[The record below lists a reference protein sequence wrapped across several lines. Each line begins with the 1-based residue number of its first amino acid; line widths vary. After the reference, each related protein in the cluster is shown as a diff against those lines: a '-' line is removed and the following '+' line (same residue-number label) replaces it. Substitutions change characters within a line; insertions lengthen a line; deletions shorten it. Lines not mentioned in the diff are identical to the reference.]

1 MSYMSFDF
9 TFWKGLVCVIAIALC
24 LYCFINNLRYSEK
37 TPKVYFFEGLRL
49 IILTLFILTFME
61 PEWVEVIDKNEK
73 PELIIAIDDSH
84 SMTTADVLVG
94 QEVIK
99 RQELIEQLM
108 ASDTVKKLSEK
119 FNVKAL
125 NFSGLNDNKEATNLN
140 HFLKQQIENNEVPRA
155 MVVLGDGDWNE
166 GGNPLEAAVQYRGN
180 IPIFTVGTGSEK
192 YLPDVVLKNVR
203 PPVFGLINEK
213 ISIPFRVLNHMD
225 NDLKTKVSLKE
236 LNGQKIDKVVNV
248 VSVRFADSNLVWKPT
263 KAGIYKFVLSTPVQ
277 EGEYITDNNETTFTI
292 KVKEEKL
299 KVLVVES
306 WPRWEYRFLR
316 NALMRDPGVEV
327 HTLLYQ
333 MRGMK
338 IGTGLGYLPE
348 FPQTKEE
355 LSQYDVV
362 FLGDVKVG
370 DGQLTTENLIM
381 LNGLVKSQGSG
392 LVFMPGHQG
401 NQNTFLDIPEADEM
415 LPVVL
420 NKKRTGHELSQEAK
434 IILTF
439 EGKDHHLTMLADN
452 PANNQELWKNLPGFQ
467 WSSAPLRAKEG
478 AAVLAVHGTVSNKW
492 GRLPLIVTKP
502 LGNGYTLFMGT
513 DSAYRWRHGVEDK
526 YHYRYWGQVV
536 RWMSHKRHI
545 SANKNIRVFYSPET
559 PKQGDSVNLQATIN
573 DNSGAP
579 LNKAHVICELTS
591 PEGNKSVIS
600 LSNSDNEWG
609 VYKGDFKSTLA
620 GKYKVTFKVPE
631 VGILHTIK
639 IDVKQESFEI
649 VGQPSRFDVL
659 KEISSIS
666 KGEFIPYQKFDT
678 VIARLDALPEAEI
691 REKRYRL
698 WNQPWWV
705 GLIIL
710 LLIMQWSISK
720 RMGMI

>member
-9 TFWKGLVCVIAIALC
+9 TFWKGLVCVIAIGIC

-37 TPKVYFFEGLRL
+37 RPKVYFFEGLRL
-49 IILTLFILTFME
+49 VILTLFILTFME
-61 PEWVEVIDKNEK
+61 PEWVEVIDKSEK
-73 PELIIAIDDSH
+73 AVLVIAIDDSN
-84 SMTTADVLVG
+84 SMNTADVLIG
-94 QEVIK
+94 QDVIK
-99 RQELIEQLM
+99 RQELTEKLM

-119 FNVKAL
+119 FNVKTL
-125 NFSGLNDNKEATNLN
+125 SFSGLNNNKEASNIN
-140 HFLKQQIENNEVPRA
+140 SFLKNQIENNEAPRA
-155 MVVLGDGDWNE
+155 LVMLGDGDWNE
-166 GGNPLEAAVQYRGN
+166 GGNPLQSAVQYRGN
-180 IPIFTVGTGSEK
+180 IPVFTVGTGSEK

-213 ISIPFRVLNHMD
+213 ISIPFRILNHMEG
-225 NDLKTKVSLKE
+225 NIKTRVSLKE
-236 LNGQKIDKVVNV
+236 LNGQTIDKVVNV
-248 VSVRFADSNLVWKPT
+248 ATGRFADSNLVWQPT

-277 EGEYITDNNETTFTI
+277 EGEYIKDNNETTFTI

-299 KVLVVES
+299 KVLIVES

-327 HTLLYQ
+327 NTILYQ

-338 IGTGLGYLPE
+338 VGAGLGYLPE

-370 DGQLTTENLIM
+370 DNQLTKENLVM

-401 NQNTFLDIPEADEM
+401 NQNTFLGIPEVNEM
-415 LPVVL
+415 LPVL
-420 NKKRTGHELSQEAK
+420 LDKSRTGHELSKEAK
-434 IILTF
+434 AILTY
-439 EGKDHHLTMLADN
+439 EGKDHHLTMLSDN

-467 WSSAPLRAKEG
+467 WSAAVLRAKEG
-478 AAVLAVHGTVSNKW
+478 ASVLAVHSQVSNKW
-492 GRLPLIVTKP
+492 GRLPLIATKP

-513 DSAYRWRHGVEDK
+513 DSAYRWRQGVEDK

-545 SANKNIRVFYSPET
+545 SADKNIRVFYSPEM

-573 DNSGAP
+573 DSSGAP
-579 LNKAHVICELTS
+579 LNKARVICELTS
-591 PEGNKSVIS
+591 PEGNKSVI
-600 LSNSDNEWG
+600 NMNNTDNEWG
-609 VYKGDFKSTLA
+609 VYKGDFSSTAA
-620 GKYKVTFKVPE
+620 GEYKVTFKVPE
-631 VGILHTIK
+631 AGLLHTIK
-639 IDVKQESFEI
+639 INVKQESFEI

-666 KGEFIPYQKFDT
+666 KGEFIPYQQFDT